1 MERNTIVATAS
12 SGAPVFGGIRVR
24 DGRDVIVAGNVV
36 QGPWSN
42 GIATTDL
49 IAGLFE
55 HNRIEG
61 ATGFGLWLGAGAS
74 FVPIA
79 MTNNRFRANQATR
92 SGGAGILASVA
103 CGTTFVG
110 NNLQRNAGDI
120 GAIFDVTTGANTL
133 EGNQNVVLDN
143 GDFDC
148 DGDGAADPNV
158 ITGRGLVR
166 NGGPFAPPTART
178 SGNDRLR

>member
-1 MERNTIVATAS
+1 VERNTIVATAS

-92 SGGAGILASVA
+92 SGGAGSSPRSRAAPRSSATISSGTLATS
-103 CGTTFVG
+103 
-110 NNLQRNAGDI
+110 
-120 GAIFDVTTGANTL
+120 
-133 EGNQNVVLDN
+133 
-143 GDFDC
+143 
-148 DGDGAADPNV
+148 
-158 ITGRGLVR
+158 
-166 NGGPFAPPTART
+166 ARSST
-178 SGNDRLR
+178 